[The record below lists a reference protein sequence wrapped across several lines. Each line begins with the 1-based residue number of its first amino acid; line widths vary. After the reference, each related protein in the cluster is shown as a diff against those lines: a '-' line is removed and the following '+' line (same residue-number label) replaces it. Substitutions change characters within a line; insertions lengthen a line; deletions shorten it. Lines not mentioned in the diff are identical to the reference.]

1 MRGSR
6 PTDALARAWNTMLS
20 MKLFLQSAIVFFG
33 TLLAAALVALGAPGN
48 AEVEMASQGSSA
60 TVVALLGLEE

>member
-1 MRGSR
+1 
-6 PTDALARAWNTMLS
+6 

>member
-1 MRGSR
+1 MHGSG
-6 PTDALARAWNTMLS
+6 PTDALARDWNTMAS
-20 MKLFLQSAIVFFG
+20 MKLFFQSAIVFFG
-33 TLLAAALVALGAPGN
+33 TLLAAALVAFGAPGN